1 MDAHPDHKIEY
12 TARLDV
18 ASINKRPRLKLIRG
32 CGIGRG
38 LHIRRAIDRAKVGA
52 VIYRV
57 EADVV
62 GSRGSFVK
70 SFIASA
76 IG

>member
-1 MDAHPDHKIEY
+1 LDAHPDHKIEY

-18 ASINKRPRLKLIRG
+18 ASVNRRPRLKLIRG
-32 CGIGRG
+32 YGMGRG
-38 LHIRRAIDRAKVGA
+38 LHIRRAMERARVGA
-52 VIYRV
+52 ITYRIV
-57 EADVV
+57 VDVV

-76 IG
+76 NG

>member
-18 ASINKRPRLKLIRG
+18 AKINRRPRLKFIRG
-32 CGIGRG
+32 CGIGSG
-38 LHIRRAIDRAKVGA
+38 VHKSRAIERARVGA
-52 VIYRV
+52 IRYRIV
-57 EADVV
+57 VDVV
-62 GSRGSFVK
+62 GRSGSFVN

>member
-1 MDAHPDHKIEY
+1 M
-12 TARLDV
+12 
-18 ASINKRPRLKLIRG
+18 ASINRRPKLKLIKG

-38 LHIRRAIDRAKVGA
+38 VHMRSAMERARVGA
-52 VIYRV
+52 VTYSV
-57 EADVV
+57 VADVV